1 MMTAPIRVVIADDH
15 AFARYGIRALL
26 EGDPTITVVAE
37 ASTGKQAVQQVL
49 ECHPDVI
56 VMDVRMPDGD
66 GIWATREIQRVR
78 PQTKVLVHS
87 SFEQDPNV
95 MAAMRAGACGFLVK
109 DDDETQLPRAIHA
122 AASGAW
128 IVSLSDTARMRPWF
142 DQLATARRENAFP
155 QLTPREREILNI
167 LAMPRQTTRSTA
179 NRLGISTKRVVN
191 AINDIKTKLGV
202 TEHDDL
208 ITMARQAGLGTH
220 T

>member
-1 MMTAPIRVVIADDH
+1 MTAPIRVVIADDH